1 MAKCPVYLPSSPQ
14 LSSILLFMMPRKPLG
29 MVVCAPVI
37 VLDLSSGWPVP
48 LQPGSR
54 SLSIVQVVTK

>member
-1 MAKCPVYLPSSPQ
+1 MAKCPVYLPGSPW

-37 VLDLSSGWPVP
+37 VPNRLVCAIAAQQQKPPQSS
-48 LQPGSR
+48 R
-54 SLSIVQVVTK
+54 